1 MFPDIV
7 IILLSLIAVFERK
20 KWAIIAATICLIFYI
35 CASLFLVI
43 GLPNDINPNLATE
56 FSGPGAALPD
66 KVFDDDFSIK
76 NFIDSLTI
84 IAFEISVFIIG
95 WIRVISFNKKI
106 VLSSQ
111 EETEISAE

>member
-7 IILLSLIAVFERK
+7 IILLSLIAIFERK

-84 IAFEISVFIIG
+84 IVFEISVFIIG
-95 WIRVISFNKKI
+95 WIRV
-106 VLSSQ
+106 LSAHKSNQLSPQQ
-111 EETEISAE
+111 ENEFPVE